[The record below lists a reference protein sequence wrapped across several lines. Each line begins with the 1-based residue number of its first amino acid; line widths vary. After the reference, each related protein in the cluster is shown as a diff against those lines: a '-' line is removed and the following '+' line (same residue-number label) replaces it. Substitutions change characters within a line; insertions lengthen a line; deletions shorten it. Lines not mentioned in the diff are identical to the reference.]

1 MLQKRMEKKENVVPT
16 TQYFSRQRESVR
28 ERIIWTAIII
38 EIQENIKEEKNR
50 ENLQSLFSDL
60 KRKIDLVKIRSK
72 KIKCLVDSDNILEE
86 MNRLFEILKDNLR
99 DIYQN
104 QLIMRTMIQKIKIPT
119 RVNRSV
125 KLSFAKEMQ
134 KAIEVL

>member
-1 MLQKRMEKKENVVPT
+1 MELFRKMDMKEQKNGQKLK
-16 TQYFSRQRESVR
+16 
-28 ERIIWTAIII
+28 
-38 EIQENIKEEKNR
+38 
-50 ENLQSLFSDL
+50 SLFSDL
-60 KRKIDLVKIRSK
+60 KRKIDLVKIRTK
-72 KIKCLVDSDNILEE
+72 KVKCLVDTDNILEE

-104 QLIMRTMIQKIKIPT
+104 QVIMKTVIQKIKIPS